1 MCPYQAEFIFF
12 GALPSTFL
20 LKPLS
25 RSPSVHSSHSQDH
38 CRLHTY
44 RSMQSLPLRLK
55 EKHKETCT
63 HVGTTKNIALSASMQ
78 RACERTETSVREAC
92 GTPVCEDHTT
102 HVQLLLRMDGSSTSV
117 SNALSLI
124 GELCCHRSFDTLLL
138 SPRSWRLERGLTRAL
153 QRHDASTHSVPHR
166 RENKWSS
173 GFQWMLAV
181 RAAQIQEAFFAFDG
195 NGTTASATAV
205 PVLSGSSASSS
216 SSWRMSSVS
225 SGGSAFFISVS

>member
-1 MCPYQAEFIFF
+1 MVGFVFRPTPEYDERFARQYRLQASTKMCPYQAEFIFF

-25 RSPSVHSSHSQDH
+25 KSPSVHSSHSQDH

-117 SNALSLI
+117 SNALS
-124 GELCCHRSFDTLLL
+124 H
-138 SPRSWRLERGLTRAL
+138 WRVVL
-153 QRHDASTHSVPHR
+153 P
-166 RENKWSS
+166 
-173 GFQWMLAV
+173 
-181 RAAQIQEAFFAFDG
+181 QIF
-195 NGTTASATAV
+195 
-205 PVLSGSSASSS
+205 
-216 SSWRMSSVS
+216 
-225 SGGSAFFISVS
+225 